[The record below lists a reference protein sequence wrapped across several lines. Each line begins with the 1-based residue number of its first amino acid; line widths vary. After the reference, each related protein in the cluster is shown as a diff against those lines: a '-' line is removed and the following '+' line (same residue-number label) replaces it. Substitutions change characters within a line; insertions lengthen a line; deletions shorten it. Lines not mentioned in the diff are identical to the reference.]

1 MSKFLAVD
9 SLPSWFPLHH
19 FDEPKLNYSTGVELV
34 QWQKPSLWAFVAMT
48 AFNPIFWNTVARNEF
63 RNKTITK
70 IVRSPLLGCYLL
82 AISIFSLSGFRDH
95 LYLGAVKD
103 QPALAVLAHPGFKV
117 LAAILFAAG
126 QTFVISSMW
135 ALGVTGTYLGDYF
148 GILMTHRVTS
158 FPFNV
163 LSDPMYVGSALSH
176 LGTALWFQ
184 SPVGL
189 ALAAWVWIVYSI
201 ALKYEGPFTDK
212 IYSGQHKKSDS
223 PTPTTG
229 TSSAPPA
236 TPSRRSGRIAAKSS
250 HSDLDSDADVKPTT
264 TPGRGPRKSGL
275 AREAGVAT
283 PKRMTRSRSKGR
295 VGSEDE

>member
-1 MSKFLAVD
+1 MSKYLAVD
-9 SLPSWFPLHH
+9 SLPSWFPIHH
-19 FDEPKLNYSTGVELV
+19 FNEPTLSYSTGVDLIQV
-34 QWQKPSLWAFVAMT
+34 HKPSLWAFVAMT
-48 AFNPIFWNTVARNEF
+48 AFNPIFWNTVARNEY

-70 IVRSPLLGCYLL
+70 IVRSPLIGCYLL
-82 AISIFSLSGFRDH
+82 AITIFSLSAFRDH
-95 LYLGAVKD
+95 LYLNAVKN
-103 QPALAVLAHPGFKV
+103 QPALAILAHPAVKV
-117 LAAILFAAG
+117 VAAVLFAAG

-184 SPVGL
+184 SPVGV
-189 ALAAWVWIVYSI
+189 ALAGWVWIVYAI

-212 IYSGQHKKSDS
+212 IYSAKHKKSS
-223 PTPTTG
+223 TPTPTT
-229 TSSAPPA
+229 SSVPA

-250 HSDLDSDADVKPTT
+250 HSDLDSDAEVKPTT